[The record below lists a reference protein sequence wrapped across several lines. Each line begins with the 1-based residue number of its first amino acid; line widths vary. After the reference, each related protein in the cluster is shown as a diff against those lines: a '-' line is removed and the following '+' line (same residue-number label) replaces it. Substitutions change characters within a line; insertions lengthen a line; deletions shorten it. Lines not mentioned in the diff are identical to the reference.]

1 MVALDP
7 LKAIQ
12 QLQNRQTM
20 LQDVAQINLCDFGGL
35 FCFFPRNN
43 VELCVWILYL
53 KKAQAIE
60 SSSIWSFGAIIN
72 KNQNLEKHANMTK
85 KM

>member
-1 MVALDP
+1 LDVVALNP

-20 LQDVAQINLCDFGGL
+20 LKDVAQINLCGGL

-43 VELCVWILYL
+43 VELYV
-53 KKAQAIE
+53 
-60 SSSIWSFGAIIN
+60 
-72 KNQNLEKHANMTK
+72 
-85 KM
+85 